1 MQGCYFSALF
11 VLAIN
16 CTQASMVFLELTEH
30 KIEFSNAVVLELFV
44 ICQDNEQYEM
54 LISVHSWAG
63 ILFCTCI

>member
-1 MQGCYFSALF
+1 
-11 VLAIN
+11 
-16 CTQASMVFLELTEH
+16 MVFLELTEH